1 MLDEL
6 HVENLGIIQS
16 ATIEPGLG
24 LVAVTGETGAGKT
37 LLLGALR
44 LLRGDSAGSDRIG
57 PHDAEAK
64 VEGRFLFDGDE
75 VVASRRI
82 TAGRS
87 RAYLDGSMVPA
98 KALSDRFEG
107 LIEIVGQHEHVTLG
121 RETSLRRILD
131 GLLDDSGQALLDA
144 YGAAWS
150 SLSDLERESS
160 AITGDERLLAREL
173 DLLAHQAAEIDAAGV
188 SSQEDQ
194 ELVATL
200 RRLRH
205 AGEISESLGAALGGL
220 EDDDQAVD
228 LLRVSLDHTRT
239 ASKLDPALDGVA
251 GRIEGVIA
259 AAEEILSDLRGAVA
273 ETEHEPGALA
283 EAETRGAVLADLKRK
298 YGATIDEVLKFGET
312 AAQKAVDIANALER
326 AESISAEI
334 GAARL
339 AAVDAGR
346 KLGEARREAARRLSD
361 SARLGLQSLGFAE
374 PALELQVE
382 DAEPGPGGAD
392 RISLSFASDVA
403 LTPGPVTKV
412 ASGGELSRL
421 VLAVRV
427 AAGVADAPIV
437 AFDEVDAG
445 VGGST
450 ALAMGEQLASLAKN
464 GQALVVTHLP
474 QVAAFADRHF
484 VVERDGAAATVR
496 QVEGPERL
504 AEIARMLGGMEESE
518 RGRLHAEELIA
529 LATKR
534 RSA

>member
-16 ATIEPGLG
+16 ATIEPGAG

-57 PHDAEAK
+57 PHGDEAR
-64 VEGRFLFDGDE
+64 VEGRFLLDGDE

-82 TAGRS
+82 TTNRS
-87 RAYLDGSMVPA
+87 RAHLDGSMVPA
-98 KALSDRFEG
+98 KALSDRFDG
-107 LIEIVGQHEHVTLG
+107 LIEIVAQHEHVTLG
-121 RETSLRRILD
+121 REASLRRILD
-131 GLLDDSGQALLDA
+131 GLLDDAGRALLDA
-144 YGAAWS
+144 YRAAWT
-150 SLSDLERESS
+150 SLADLERESS
-160 AITGDERLLAREL
+160 TIGGDERTLAREL
-173 DLLAHQAAEIDAAGV
+173 DLLRHQAAEIEAAAL
-188 SSQEDQ
+188 SSQEDE

-205 AGEISESLGAALGGL
+205 AGEISESLGAALDGL
-220 EDDDQAVD
+220 GDDNHAVD
-228 LLRVSLDHTRT
+228 LLRVSLDQTRT
-239 ASKLDPALDGVA
+239 AAKLDPALDGLA

-259 AAEEILSDLRGAVA
+259 AAEEILSELRGSLA
-273 ETEHEPGALA
+273 ETQHEPGALA
-283 EAETRGAVLADLKRK
+283 AAETRGAVIADLKRK
-298 YGATIDEVLKFGET
+298 YGATIDEVLEFAET
-312 AAQKAVDIANALER
+312 ATLKATEIANALER
-326 AESISAEI
+326 AETISAEI

-339 AAVDAGR
+339 SAIEAGR
-346 KLGEARREAARRLSD
+346 KLAGARSTAATRLSD
-361 SARLGLQSLGFAE
+361 SARAGLQSLGFRD
-374 PALELQVE
+374 PTLVLQVA

-392 RISLSFASDVA
+392 RISLSFASDAA
-403 LTPGPVTKV
+403 LNPGPVTKV

-450 ALAMGEQLASLAKN
+450 ALAMGEQLASLARN

-518 RGRLHAEELIA
+518 RGRLHAEELLA
-529 LATKR
+529 LAIER
-534 RSA
+534 RST

>member
-16 ATIEPGLG
+16 ATIEPGSG

-44 LLRGDSAGSDRIG
+44 LLRGDPAGADRIG
-57 PHDAEAK
+57 PHDEEAR
-64 VEGRFLFDGDE
+64 VEGRFLLDGDE

-82 TAGRS
+82 TPNRS

-98 KALSDRFEG
+98 KALSERFEG
-107 LIEIVGQHEHVTLG
+107 LIEIVAQHEHVTLG
-121 RETSLRRILD
+121 REASLRRILD
-131 GLLDDSGQALLDA
+131 GMLDDTGRDLLDD

-150 SLSDLERESS
+150 LLAELEHEAST
-160 AITGDERLLAREL
+160 IGGDERLLAREL
-173 DLLAHQAAEIDAAGV
+173 DLLRHQAVEIEAAGV
-188 SSQEDQ
+188 SSQEDE
-194 ELVATL
+194 ELAATL

-205 AGEISESLGAALGGL
+205 AGEISESLGAALDGL
-220 EDDDQAVD
+220 QDDNRAVD

-239 ASKLDPALDGVA
+239 ASKLDPALDGLA
-251 GRIEGVIA
+251 GRIEGLIA
-259 AAEEILSDLRGAVA
+259 TAEEILSGLRSALS

-283 EAETRGAVLADLKRK
+283 AAETRGAVLADLKRK
-298 YGATIDEVLKFGET
+298 YGATVDEVLSFGKT
-312 AAQKAVDIANALER
+312 AAQTSNEIANALER

-334 GAARL
+334 AAARL
-339 AAVDAGR
+339 VAIDAGR
-346 KLGEARREAARRLSD
+346 RLAEARRSAANLLSD
-361 SARLGLQSLGFAE
+361 SARDGLQSLGFSD
-374 PALELQVE
+374 PALELQVVE
-382 DAEPGPGGAD
+382 AEPGPGGAD
-392 RISLSFASDVA
+392 RISLSFASDRA

-450 ALAMGEQLASLAKN
+450 ALAMGEQLASLAST

-496 QVEGPERL
+496 QVEGAERL

-518 RGRLHAEELIA
+518 RGRLHAEELLD
-529 LATKR
+529 LATER
-534 RSA
+534 RLA